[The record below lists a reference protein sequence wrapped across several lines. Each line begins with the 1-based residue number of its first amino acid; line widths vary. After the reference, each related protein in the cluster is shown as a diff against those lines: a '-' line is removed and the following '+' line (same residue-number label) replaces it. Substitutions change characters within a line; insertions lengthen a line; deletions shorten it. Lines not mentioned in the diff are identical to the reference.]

1 MDHLLR
7 DLKLAVRT
15 LSKAPLFTFVVVLTI
30 ALGIG
35 ANATIFTWI
44 KAVALKPI
52 PGVENTSDIVT
63 MNGGRGRAG
72 SVSNGFWEYTYIRD
86 NAKSFRGVFA
96 HEMVILSLSEEA
108 GRPEFVVGSVV
119 SGNYFEVLGVRPSQ
133 GRAFTQ
139 QEDLTPNAHPL
150 AVISHKLWQWRFAS
164 DSNLLG
170 KSVRLNSHPFTVI
183 GIMPPGFSGVY
194 GGIAQDVWVPLQMQ
208 GQVTKHEADLNK
220 TGRWM
225 QIMARLAPGVTL
237 EQSRAE
243 VALLAAQLEKA
254 EPERNRDWRIQVYP
268 LLEAQR
274 GLQSSIAPVLFI
286 VMGVVGLVLLIVC
299 ANLAGLLL
307 SRAVGRQKEIAVR
320 LALGAGRG
328 QIVRQLLT
336 ESLLLSAIGGVAGV
350 IASAWTA
357 QALLTLFPLG
367 EISLGLDL
375 AADRSVLLFS
385 AVASLLT
392 GVLFGLAP
400 AMQSTKTDIVGVLK
414 AEAGAISGGAQKTRM
429 RNALVVSQIALSM
442 VSLVVAGLFLRA
454 VQRGLTS
461 NPGFTTDYGL
471 VASYDLSLGNYG
483 KDRVLTFHRQ
493 LLERASALPGVQAAG
508 LTSFVPMGIAG
519 GGSGH
524 SVTIEGY
531 VPRAGENP
539 KQDVTTD
546 VISPGF
552 LKTLGIALA
561 AGREFT
567 AQDSETATPVAI
579 INDTFAQKYWPGQ
592 SALGRR
598 VQVAGVWREVVGVT
612 RNTKYRQF
620 NEEPFALM
628 YLPVLQEQ
636 EPNLTIV
643 LRTAGDPGA
652 AWPALQRVF
661 AELDPN
667 LAIFQVKTL
676 ENHVAS
682 SFIPQRIAALLLGV
696 FGSLALFL
704 AALGLYGLLSYAVQ
718 QRRREIGVRMAIGAA
733 PRDILRLI
741 TGQGL
746 LLVLAGSAVGLVLA
760 FAASRAL
767 GTMLL
772 GVSAADPLTFLAV
785 AALLGIIALAACVI
799 PALRAMRIDPVIAI
813 RYD

>member
-15 LSKAPLFTFVVVLTI
+15 LSRAPLFAFVVVLTI

-35 ANATIFTWI
+35 ANATIFTWV

-52 PGVENTSDIVT
+52 PGVEKTSDIVT

-119 SGNYFEVLGVRPSQ
+119 SGNYFDVLGVRPSQ

-150 AVISHKLWQWRFAS
+150 AVISHKLWQRRFAS
-164 DSNLLG
+164 DSNILG
-170 KSVRLNSHPFTVI
+170 KTVRLNSHPFTVI

-208 GQVTKHEADLNK
+208 SQVTKHEADLNK

-268 LLEAQR
+268 LLQAQR

-357 QALLTLFPLG
+357 QALLALFPLG

-385 AVASLLT
+385 AAASLLT

-414 AEAGAISGGAQKTRM
+414 AEAGAISGGSQKTRM

-461 NPGFTTDYGL
+461 NPGFTTDHGL
-471 VASYDLSLGNYG
+471 VASYDLSLGNYS
-483 KDRVLTFHRQ
+483 KDRVLIFHRQ

-508 LTSFVPMGIAG
+508 LTSYVPMGIAG

-652 AWPALQRVF
+652 AWPALQQVF
-661 AELDPN
+661 SELDPN
-667 LAIFQVKTL
+667 LAVFQVKTL

-704 AALGLYGLLSYAVQ
+704 AALGLYGLLAYAVQ
-718 QRRREIGVRMAIGAA
+718 QRRREIGVRMAIGAG

-785 AALLGIIALAACVI
+785 AGLLGIIALAACVI

-813 RYD
+813 RYE